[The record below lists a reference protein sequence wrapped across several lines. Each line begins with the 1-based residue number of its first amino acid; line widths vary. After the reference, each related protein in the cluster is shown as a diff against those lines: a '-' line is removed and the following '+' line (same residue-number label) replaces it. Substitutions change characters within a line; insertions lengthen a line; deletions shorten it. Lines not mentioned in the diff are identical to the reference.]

1 MNCKQTI
8 KVNEIKPHMEKIGI
22 TLKFEEKLKPKEVIS
37 KKTGK
42 IYQVTDALAGDET
55 GAIIVKIW
63 GEKSDL
69 IKEGK
74 YYTLNDC
81 KTKKF
86 EGKLILEI
94 GWQTE
99 IKETQA
105 KFEINTNNNKSI

>member
-1 MNCKQTI
+1 MNYAKTI
-8 KVNEIKPHMEKIGI
+8 KVNEIKPHMEKII
-22 TLKFEEKLKPKEVIS
+22 IILKFEEKLIPKEVVS

-63 GEKSDL
+63 GEKSDF

-74 YYTLNDC
+74 YYLLNGC
-81 KTKKF
+81 KTKNF
-86 EGKLILEI
+86 EGKLMLEI

-105 KFEINTNNNKSI
+105 KFEINTNNNKSL